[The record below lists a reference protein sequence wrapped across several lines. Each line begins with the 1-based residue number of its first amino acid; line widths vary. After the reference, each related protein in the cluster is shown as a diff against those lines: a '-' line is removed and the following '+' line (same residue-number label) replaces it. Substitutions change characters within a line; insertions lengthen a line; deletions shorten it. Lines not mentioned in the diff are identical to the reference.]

1 MSSAVEFPTNYM
13 FHPLP
18 VDWSTP
24 ARLHPSKLH
33 CRPASSS
40 LTESY
45 ALLSCSLAYPPTH
58 THTPIHHPS
67 PHAMPAR
74 STRSSGSLNA
84 FIGLHSPLATHSLR
98 TRYARR
104 LAAADAFYQFLGS
117 MSSHHEN
124 VAKAHV
130 QAVQAATSH
139 HGERAGKTEA
149 NLAELR
155 SRAGAAEREASEL
168 RKSLAEE
175 VQRAEQMALQLEIVQ
190 EKVSSLLRDNVR
202 HVAEDAASKAEIA
215 ALQRKLVTQRRQ
227 SRRKGVAGPGSS
239 SGSPRR
245 GSLVEHTLTD
255 TTLETMSG
263 SGAQQVVSPNSSP
276 GAQQFSGSIPS
287 ALFVN
292 KEPTN
297 RHGSGRGGEGGS
309 SDTHVGKCGE
319 GGGDKHNDSDSAPPA
334 GKPVR
339 KSTPQSITGVPRTP
353 PFFSPVRKR
362 QGASRSPSRKRAASS
377 QRRSGLE
384 TPNVPVPVSV
394 AASTA
399 TTTAPVAAKE
409 VGSRQQSDVAVE
421 AGRAAAAHGGDVG
434 ETEDADEGGQ
444 PRGWSDDEVEEAE
457 AGKNGGGG
465 GGADGGGVGGRS
477 IRKEQG
483 WVAMRHAVSGAS
495 GEFTDAELAGVGDA
509 RAGAGEGDDDEGG
522 GGRAF
527 WRMREK
533 ARRDEQ
539 VIVLRKNLADCR
551 GQLFQLRKIMRT
563 NEEVYARKDAVPTC
577 GEECRGL
584 KGEVRRLY
592 KIMHVQADDL
602 IERDAQLKQ
611 AIRSGGGA
619 SGINAS
625 SNDAVAFRANSMGWS
640 VGAWIAAGRPSCA
653 PASRKL
659 DSRGQRRGR
668 GGGAGGVGDGCG
680 GGVGT
685 RMRLG
690 EVLLIESDAGGGGV
704 ARVASRPAF
713 ATATRPGVARRRVEG
728 GGQGRSATPRG
739 TGRRMVAEK
748 AVRPATAAS
757 AVGRG

>member
-1 MSSAVEFPTNYM
+1 MP
-13 FHPLP
+13 
-18 VDWSTP
+18 
-24 ARLHPSKLH
+24 
-33 CRPASSS
+33 
-40 LTESY
+40 
-45 ALLSCSLAYPPTH
+45 CSLALLLTHPPPTH
-58 THTPIHHPS
+58 THTHPPPFS
-67 PHAMPAR
+67 PCYSCSFNSFVGLAQRVHR
-74 STRSSGSLNA
+74 TSLSSRYA
-84 FIGLHSPLATHSLR
+84 LATHSLR

-245 GSLVEHTLTD
+245 GSVVEHTLTD

-297 RHGSGRGGEGGS
+297 RHGSGSGRGGGGGGGGEGGS

-319 GGGDKHNDSDSAPPA
+319 GGGDNHNDNDSAPPA

-619 SGINAS
+619 SGISAS

-659 DSRGQRRGR
+659 DSRGQRRGK

>member
-1 MSSAVEFPTNYM
+1 
-13 FHPLP
+13 
-18 VDWSTP
+18 
-24 ARLHPSKLH
+24 
-33 CRPASSS
+33 
-40 LTESY
+40 
-45 ALLSCSLAYPPTH
+45 
-58 THTPIHHPS
+58 
-67 PHAMPAR
+67 MPAR
-74 STRSSGSLNA
+74 STRSFVVLAQLVHRTSLSCRYA
-84 FIGLHSPLATHSLR
+84 P
-98 TRYARR
+98 RYARHR
-104 LAAADAFYQFLGS
+104 LAAVDEFYQFLGT

-139 HGERAGKTEA
+139 HGERVGKTEA
-149 NLAELR
+149 TLAELR
-155 SRAGAAEREASEL
+155 SRAGAAEQEASDL

-175 VQRAEQMALQLEIVQ
+175 VQRAEQMALQLEIMQ

-227 SRRKGVAGPGSS
+227 SRRKSVAGPGSS

-245 GSLVEHTLTD
+245 GSVSGSGSPRRGSVVERTLTD

-263 SGAQQVVSPNSSP
+263 SGAQQIVSPNNSP
-276 GAQQFSGSIPS
+276 GRTQQFSGSIPS
-287 ALFVN
+287 VLFVN

-297 RHGSGRGGEGGS
+297 RHGSGSGSGGGGGGGGGGEGGS
-309 SDTHVGKCGE
+309 SDTNVGKGGE
-319 GGGDKHNDSDSAPPA
+319 GGGDKDNDSEPA
-334 GKPVR
+334 GKTVG
-339 KSTPQSITGVPRTP
+339 KSTPHSNTGAPRTGTKTAT

-362 QGASRSPSRKRAASS
+362 QGASRSPSRERAASP
-377 QRRSGLE
+377 QRGLGSE
-384 TPNVPVPVSV
+384 KPN
-394 AASTA
+394 A
-399 TTTAPVAAKE
+399 TVAAKE
-409 VGSRQQSDVAVE
+409 VGSRQQSEVAAEV
-421 AGRAAAAHGGDVG
+421 GRAAAAHSGDVG
-434 ETEDADEGGQ
+434 EAEDAGEGGQ
-444 PRGWSDDEVEEAE
+444 PRGWSDDEVEEAG
-457 AGKNGGGG
+457 AGKSGGGG
-465 GGADGGGVGGRS
+465 SA
-477 IRKEQG
+477 RKEQG
-483 WVAMRHAVSGAS
+483 WVAMRRAVSGAS

-509 RAGAGEGDDDEGG
+509 RAGAGERDDDEGG

-527 WRMREK
+527 RRMRDK
-533 ARRDEQ
+533 GRRDEQ
-539 VIVLRKNLADCR
+539 VFVLRKNLADCR

-584 KGEVRRLY
+584 KGEVRRLC
-592 KIMHVQADDL
+592 KIVHVQADDL

-611 AIRSGGGA
+611 AIRSGAGA
-619 SGINAS
+619 SGVNAS
-625 SNDAVAFRANSMGWS
+625 SNDAVAFRAAKSMGWS

-668 GGGAGGVGDGCG
+668 GRRGGGGGDECG
-680 GGVGT
+680 GGGG
-685 RMRLG
+685 MRRGG
-690 EVLLIESDAGGGGV
+690 EVLLIESDAGGGGM

-757 AVGRG
+757 TVGRG